1 MLKNIVTIAALL
13 FALGASAQV
22 NEQTVATKD
31 KAVFTSAAPTRI
43 KVANTTTQPATKGQF
58 TGAAQQRI
66 GGNST
71 KQTARPTEVFGVEPR
86 RTQPA
91 R

>member
-1 MLKNIVTIAALL
+1 MLKKTLTIAALL

-22 NEQTVATKD
+22 SIDKD

-43 KVANTTTQPATKGQF
+43 MVTNTNQPVAKGQF
-58 TGAAQQRI
+58 TNAAQQRVA
-66 GGNST
+66 GSST
-71 KQTARPTEVFGVEPR
+71 KQTVRTTEVFGVEPR
-86 RTQPA
+86 RTQPT